1 MSVRTKHARDD
12 ARLRALRL
20 IDANPQISQRQLAR
34 ELGISLGATH
44 YLLRAL
50 TEAGMVRLGRFA
62 ASRRKQDYAYVLTPK
77 GISQKAVMMAE
88 FLVRKRAEYEALRE
102 EIDAL
107 SQELVSDPVSD
118 GTK

>member
-1 MSVRTKHARDD
+1 
-12 ARLRALRL
+12 
-20 IDANPQISQRQLAR
+20 
-34 ELGISLGATH
+34 
-44 YLLRAL
+44 
-50 TEAGMVRLGRFA
+50 MVRLGRFA

-88 FLVRKRAEYEALRE
+88 FLVRKRAEYEALKD

-107 SQELVSDPVSD
+107 SQELVSDPLSD